1 MLNIIITIKTEILF
15 SVNFLSILNKLFIN
29 YLKNTYTD
37 MDRQGNESSI
47 SLYIFSLLL
56 VTHRKRNHSS
66 ILFVLFSSPMNKFLP
81 RFNSIVALITFTL

>member
-37 MDRQGNESSI
+37 MNRQGNFFATSD
-47 SLYIFSLLL
+47 
-56 VTHRKRNHSS
+56 T
-66 ILFVLFSSPMNKFLP
+66 
-81 RFNSIVALITFTL
+81 